1 MRVAI
6 IGNSGS
12 GKSVLAR
19 RLSGGLTPVL
29 DLDTLAWEPGQ
40 VAVARDPEQAKADLE
55 SFCREHPDWVVE
67 GCYGSLIQA
76 SLSQDPELI
85 FMDPGVET
93 CLRHGRNRPWE
104 PHKYASREAQDR
116 HLEFLQGWVADYDR
130 RDGDMS
136 RRAHLALFESY
147 GGAKRRLVRAEDA
160 PPGYSV
166 PAEGA
171 MLLETDRLRLRYL
184 AEADAPF
191 ILRLLNE
198 PSFLENIGD
207 KQVRTLEQAI
217 AYLQGG
223 PLKSYATHGHGLN
236 RVELKASGEPIGICG
251 LIKRDQFAD
260 VDLGYA
266 LLPEFEGHGYITEAA
281 AATLDQGRRDLAFT
295 RFIAIVSPA
304 NARSIRVLE
313 KLGFRAAGD
322 VVLESSGETV
332 ALFEKGT

>member
-1 MRVAI
+1 MRIAI

-40 VAVARDPEQAKADLE
+40 VAVARDPALATADLE
-55 SFCREHPDWVVE
+55 SFCLEHEDWVVE

-76 SLSQDPELI
+76 SLRQDSELI
-85 FMDPGVET
+85 FLDPGAET
-93 CLRHGRNRPWE
+93 CLRHCRNRPWE
-104 PHKYASREAQDR
+104 PHKYASREEQDR
-116 HLEFLQGWVADYDR
+116 HLEFLRGWVSDYYR
-130 RDGDMS
+130 RDGEMS
-136 RRAHLALFESY
+136 HRAHLALFEAH
-147 GGAKRRLVRAEDA
+147 GGAKRRLARAEDA
-160 PPGYSV
+160 PPGYPV

-171 MLLETDRLRLRYL
+171 LLLETGRLRLRRL

-207 KQVRTLEQAI
+207 KQVRTLEQAK
-217 AYLQGG
+217 AYLEGG
-223 PLKSYATHGHGLN
+223 PLKSYAVHGHGLN
-236 RVELKASGEPIGICG
+236 RVELKDGGEPIGICG
-251 LIKRDQFAD
+251 LIKRDQFVD

-266 LLPEFEGHGYITEAA
+266 LLPEFGGKGYITEAA
-281 AATLDQGRRDLAFT
+281 AAVLDQGRRDLGFT

-304 NARSIRVLE
+304 NARSIRVLD
-313 KLGFRAAGD
+313 KLGFTAAGD

-332 ALFEKGT
+332 ALFEKDG